1 MSPIEVGRPP
11 KRSPLLLRVIDRASA
26 VAALVAGLALVS
38 LILNVAVDVILRA
51 TDGRPL
57 GRTLEM
63 TTYWWMP
70 LLITLSYAITE
81 REREHITVTM
91 LLDRMPTR
99 SRQYVEGAFSAVG
112 AAVVAAL
119 TWYTILDAVASTEIR
134 LAANSTPPLEYWPAK
149 ILAAIG
155 LSLFTLQ
162 MAATTFRH
170 LTGRSTFADDLT
182 TEADAV

>member
-1 MSPIEVGRPP
+1 MG
-11 KRSPLLLRVIDRASA
+11 
-26 VAALVAGLALVS
+26 ALIAGLALVA
-38 LILNVAVDVILRA
+38 LVLNVAVDVIVRA

-70 LLITLSYAITE
+70 VLVTLSYAIAE

-112 AAVVAAL
+112 TAVVAAL
-119 TWYTILDAVASTEIR
+119 TWYTILDAVASTEM
-134 LAANSTPPLEYWPAK
+134 P
-149 ILAAIG
+149 
-155 LSLFTLQ
+155 
-162 MAATTFRH
+162 
-170 LTGRSTFADDLT
+170 
-182 TEADAV
+182 